1 MQDFRKIKA
10 WQRAHV
16 LGLVVFDRAKPFTKL
31 GHAGLRSQLTG
42 SASGIAAAIAEGAG
56 SATKKEFARYL
67 DIAIKSASE
76 VENHLLVARDHRLIA
91 PDTWLKLNGETI
103 EIRKMIYAYRNKVL
117 ETIDDDPK
125 K

>member
-16 LGLVVFDRAKPFTKL
+16 LGLVVVERARRFTKL
-31 GHAGLRSQLTG
+31 GHAGLRSQLIG
-42 SASGIAAAIAEGAG
+42 CASGIGAAIAEGAG

-76 VENHLLVARDHRLIA
+76 TENHLLVARDHRLIEH
-91 PDTWLKLNGETI
+91 DVWLKLNAETI
-103 EIRKMIYAYRNKVL
+103 EIRKMIYAYR
-117 ETIDDDPK
+117 K
-125 K
+125 KILASIGEDRIR